1 MRNKIYYI
9 IFALMFY
16 PVTVSAWG
24 PMGHRV
30 IAEVAYSYM
39 TGNAIRQVDEQLGK
53 HGMVYWSTWPDE
65 IKSKASL
72 YPTSYDWH
80 FQDLQGGLNDAQLIS
95 TLTHY
100 PDHGGNLWKVLDLLS
115 DSLQQPQDTYIILN
129 EKMSYHDALV
139 FFIHLRADALCPMHV
154 AREEDKGGNLIEMQ
168 WFGQATNLHT
178 VWDEKLI
185 ESRGYSYSEYAQ
197 MLVDKYDKLTPL
209 MLSQS
214 REDDLIKVYAITQAI
229 YDYQEKGDTNTY
241 HYIWTWSDL
250 CDWLLYTSGL
260 RIAQYLNTLY
270 R

>member
-1 MRNKIYYI
+1 MRHYLFLFIAFI
-9 IFALMFY
+9 L
-16 PVTVSAWG
+16 PLPTLAWG
-24 PMGHRV
+24 PMGHR
-30 IAEVAYSYM
+30 ITAQVAYHYL
-39 TGNAIRQVDEQLGK
+39 TPQAHQAVDKQLGT

-65 IKSKASL
+65 IKSESSL

-80 FQDLQGGLNDAQLIS
+80 FQDLNGNLNNAQLIR

-100 PDHGGNLWKVLDLLS
+100 PDYGGNLWKVLDLLS
-115 DSLQQPQDTYIILN
+115 DSLQQQQDTYVILN
-129 EKMSYHDALV
+129 ETMSYHDALV

-154 AREEDKGGNLIEMQ
+154 AHEDDKGGNLVPVTWMDTK
-168 WFGQATNLHT
+168 TNLHK
-178 VWDEKLI
+178 VWDEQLI
-185 ESRGYSYSEYAQ
+185 ESRGYSYSEYAR

-214 REDDLIKVYAITQAI
+214 REDDLIKLYSITQAI

-270 R
+270 Q